1 MLLSGFVIGAAL
13 NAWAQDPSAGA
24 KKDPPAPLSAAQKR
38 LAAMPSDPYPSTY
51 RPRPA
56 PVTAIVGATVHT
68 GTGATI
74 ESATVVMANGRIS
87 DVGAGLAPPAGA
99 VVIDGKG
106 KVVTPGLIDSH
117 SHIGIGAVPS
127 IGALEDVNEATEPNT
142 AEVWAEHA
150 IWPQDPAFGRALAGG
165 VTTMHIM
172 PGSAN
177 LFGGRTVVVKNVWS
191 RSVQGMKFPGA
202 RQGLKMACG
211 ENPRRVYGDKNRMPS
226 TRMGNFAG
234 YRAGWQ
240 KALEYQAEW
249 DEYAAKRDKMDAS
262 AKPPKRDLELDTLAA
277 ALRGE
282 ILVHMHCYRAD
293 EMMQVL
299 DMADEFG
306 YRVAAFHHV
315 VEGYKIRDEL
325 AKRGVC
331 GAMWS
336 DWWGFKLE
344 AFDGIEENIALF
356 HAAGGCPL
364 VHSDSNVGAQRL
376 NQEAAKA
383 WSAGNRIGLNIP
395 AGEAIKWVTLNP
407 AKALMIDKDTGS
419 IEAGKMA
426 DVVIWDR
433 DPFSV
438 YAHAEK
444 IFIDGALTHDRADP
458 DNRFQSDFELGY
470 SDKEAVR

>member
-1 MLLSGFVIGAAL
+1 MSAAV
-13 NAWAQDPSAGA
+13 WAA
-24 KKDPPAPLSAAQKR
+24 DPPAEKDKPSPPSAAQKR
-38 LAAMPSDPYPSTY
+38 LAAMPDNPYPSTY
-51 RPRPA
+51 MPRPA
-56 PVTAIVGATVHT
+56 PTAAIVDATIHT
-68 GTGATI
+68 GTGATL
-74 ESATVVMANGRIS
+74 ENATVVMSNGKITAIG
-87 DVGAGLAPPAGA
+87 VGITPPADA
-99 VVIDGKG
+99 VIVDGKG
-106 KVVTPGLIDSH
+106 KVVTPGLIDGH
-117 SHIGIGAVPS
+117 SHIGIGAVPEV
-127 IGALEDVNEATEPNT
+127 GALEDVNEATEPNT

-165 VTTMHIM
+165 VTTLHIM

-191 RSVQGMKFPGA
+191 RSVQGMKFPA
-202 RQGLKMACG
+202 AKQGLKMACG
-211 ENPRRVYGDKNRMPS
+211 ENPRRLYGGKGRSPA

-240 KALEYQAEW
+240 KALEYQADW

-277 ALRGE
+277 ALRGD
-282 ILVHMHCYRAD
+282 ILVQMHCYRAD

-306 YRVAAFHHV
+306 YRVTMFHHV

-325 AKRGVC
+325 VKRGVC

-344 AFDGIEENIALF
+344 AFDGIEENIAMF
-356 HAAGGCPL
+356 HAAGGCPV

-383 WSAGNRIGLNIP
+383 WAAGNRIGLNIP
-395 AGEAIKWVTLNP
+395 PGEAIKWVTLNP
-407 AKALMIDKDTGS
+407 AKALSIDDRVGS
-419 IEAGKMA
+419 LEVGKMA
-426 DVVIWDR
+426 DVVIWDAN
-433 DPFSV
+433 PLSV

-444 IFIDGALTHDRADP
+444 IFIDGALTYDKRDLAA
-458 DNRFQSDFELGY
+458 RFQSDFELGY